1 MAVVLMAT
9 VKNFVGL
16 STDSKPTGVPAS
28 STFFEYDSH
37 ELHITYD
44 GTNWVKAR

>member
-1 MAVVLMAT
+1 MAVVSIT
-9 VKNFVGL
+9 VAKNFVGL
-16 STDSKPTGVPAS
+16 STDSKPTGVPAG
-28 STFFEYDSH
+28 STFLEYDSH